1 MEKLRTLIKICG
13 LTCCGK
19 QWSQRFSI
27 FEQKRGACRKVK
39 KTGKCKIAWAAILMR
54 PFCNTCSDFNM
65 EKTDKSYERSGDEKN
80 LVYIELYQSTKK
92 WTTKLYKK
100 MAM

>member
-1 MEKLRTLIKICG
+1 
-13 LTCCGK
+13 
-19 QWSQRFSI
+19 
-27 FEQKRGACRKVK
+27 
-39 KTGKCKIAWAAILMR
+39 
-54 PFCNTCSDFNM
+54 M
-65 EKTDKSYERSGDEKN
+65 EKTDKSYERSGDDKN